1 MPLIVCKPFLR
12 PYRPFSID
20 FLFISLLIVV
30 LLLSVV
36 PFMIALILIFLWL
49 MIDQAFLTM
58 KQTHK

>member
-1 MPLIVCKPFLR
+1 MSLILSVSLSFN
-12 PYRPFSID
+12 RPFSID
-20 FLFISLLIVV
+20 ILFIFLLIVD
-30 LLLSVV
+30 LLFSVV